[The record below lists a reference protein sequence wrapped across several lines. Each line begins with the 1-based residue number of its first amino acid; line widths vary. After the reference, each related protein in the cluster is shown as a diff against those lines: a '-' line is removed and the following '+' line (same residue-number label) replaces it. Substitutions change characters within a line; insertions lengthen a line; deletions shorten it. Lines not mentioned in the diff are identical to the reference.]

1 MITKPTIVLA
11 SNNQGKLEE
20 FKEFFA
26 DLHLSFVPQSDL
38 GVEEVEETGLTFVE
52 NAIIKARHATKNT
65 GLPALADDSG
75 IEVDALQGAPGVF
88 SARYAAPQANAVNN
102 RRKVLREMIEVPQEK
117 RAARFQCVLVYLRFA
132 EDPSPIICQG
142 TWEGSILFEERG
154 EYGFGY
160 DPIFLD
166 PNYQRSAAELE
177 MSIKNKMSHRAKAVA
192 QLLEKFRAEFSS
204 IGLHQ

>member
-1 MITKPTIVLA
+1 MNTKSSRIVLA

-26 DLHLSFVPQSDL
+26 DLHLVFLPQSDL

-52 NAIIKARHATKNT
+52 NAIIKARHAAKHTN
-65 GLPALADDSG
+65 LPALADDSG

-102 RRKVLREMIEVPQEK
+102 RQKVLREMQKTPLEK
-117 RAARFQCVLVYLRFA
+117 RSARFQCVLVYLRFA

-142 TWEGSILFEERG
+142 TWEGHILFEERG

-160 DPIFLD
+160 DPIFFD
-166 PNYQRSAAELE
+166 PRHQCSAAELD
-177 MSIKNKMSHRAKAVA
+177 MSIKNKISHRAKAVA
-192 QLLEKFRAEFSS
+192 QLLEKLSMEFS
-204 IGLHQ
+204 IPQ